1 MVVWVLFKKS
11 LVFDQ
16 TFFCSF
22 DLDKQVFPR
31 WQTDMEALDLGEA
44 EDQRQMKSQ

>member
-16 TFFCSF
+16 TFFCIFTLSGRS
-22 DLDKQVFPR
+22 DKQE
-31 WQTDMEALDLGEA
+31 TKN
-44 EDQRQMKSQ
+44 QMPNG